1 MEMMQ
6 HAQTRFL
13 GLDVH
18 RDTIAVAL
26 AEETGQP
33 ASHSTIANE
42 PGAVRKLVQ
51 RLGGAEVRL
60 IAAYEAGPT
69 GYALHRQLTRLGVEC
84 VVVAPSLMPK
94 RAGITSR
101 PIDATRSSWR
111 GYCAAAI

>member
-1 MEMMQ
+1 
-6 HAQTRFL
+6 
-13 GLDVH
+13 
-18 RDTIAVAL
+18 
-26 AEETGQP
+26 
-33 ASHSTIANE
+33 
-42 PGAVRKLVQ
+42 
-51 RLGGAEVRL
+51 VRL

-84 VVVAPSLMPK
+84 VIVAPSLIPK